1 MSYFAVA
8 TDIPP
13 RPIYMRRIF
22 AVCGDQPDYLQPGA
36 IYYTILEERRDRVGK
51 MLLTKADKWLIGAL
65 LAASAGGIGLNLA
78 LLSPAGAQEAQV
90 YREGKLVQS
99 IRLRSGYHEELR
111 LGGAERYNLIVA
123 DDGRVRISEA
133 DCPDQL
139 CVRTGWVSAAPQ
151 QIVCLPYRVVIK
163 VVSATPS
170 DVDDI
175 TK

>member
-1 MSYFAVA
+1 
-8 TDIPP
+8 
-13 RPIYMRRIF
+13 MR
-22 AVCGDQPDYLQPGA
+22 
-36 IYYTILEERRDRVGK
+36 
-51 MLLTKADKWLIGAL
+51 LTKADKWLIGAL

-78 LLSPAGAQEAQV
+78 LLSSAGAQEAQV
-90 YREGKLVQS
+90 YKEGRLVQT

-123 DDGRVRISEA
+123 DNGRVRMAAA
-133 DCPDQL
+133 DCPDQV

-163 VVSATPS
+163 VVSSAPP

>member
-8 TDIPP
+8 VDIPP

-22 AVCGDQPDYLQPGA
+22 AVCGDRPGHLQPGA

-51 MLLTKADKWLIGAL
+51 MLLTKADKWLIGLL
-65 LAASAGGIGLNLA
+65 LAVSAGGIGLNLA
-78 LLSPAGAQEAQV
+78 LLLPAGAQEAQV

-99 IRLRSGYHEELR
+99 IRLRPGYHEELR
-111 LGGAERYNLIVA
+111 LGGAEHYNLIVA

-139 CVRTGWVSAAPQ
+139 CVRTGWISAAPQ

-163 VVSATPS
+163 VVSTAPP

>member
-1 MSYFAVA
+1 
-8 TDIPP
+8 
-13 RPIYMRRIF
+13 
-22 AVCGDQPDYLQPGA
+22 
-36 IYYTILEERRDRVGK
+36 
-51 MLLTKADKWLIGAL
+51 MLLTKADKWLIAAL

-78 LLSPAGAQEAQV
+78 LLSPAGAQEAQI
-90 YREGKLVQS
+90 YRDGTLVQT
-99 IRLRSGYHEELR
+99 IKLRAGYREELR
-111 LGGAERYNLIVA
+111 LGGTERYNLVVA
-123 DDGRVRISEA
+123 DDGRVRIAAA

-163 VVSATPS
+163 VVSTAPP